1 MHTVGFFGIQNE
13 FLCKTFS
20 VVSKIRFTAAF
31 LSFRKKIL
39 CYIFNVMDSE
49 RIKERTSDY
58 EVEYIRDG
66 KGRPKKE
73 ARYKG
78 PDFYYVLPEEIRK
91 KARIL
96 LGAFIF
102 AEIVFTMIPLL
113 IPDPLMH
120 KWYTSAPLI
129 LCLLGDVHLIMGFV
143 IFSTAKEPLKREDT
157 KHGFERIAIWAFLN
171 SMFSFISSVSQIVWH
186 IKNGF
191 EFKNTVITVSC
202 IVLFVFSVLITKAK
216 GCAEAKEG

>member
-1 MHTVGFFGIQNE
+1 
-13 FLCKTFS
+13 
-20 VVSKIRFTAAF
+20 
-31 LSFRKKIL
+31 
-39 CYIFNVMDSE
+39 MDSE

-58 EVEYIRDG
+58 DVEYIRDE
-66 KGRPKKE
+66 KGRLKKS

-78 PDFYYVLPEEIRK
+78 PDFYYVLPEDVRK
-91 KARIL
+91 KARVIL
-96 LGAFIF
+96 GVFIL

-129 LCLLGDVHLIMGFV
+129 MCLLGDVHLIMGFV
-143 IFSTAKEPLKREDT
+143 IFLTAKEPLKREDT

-171 SMFSFISSVSQIVWH
+171 TMFSFISLVCQIVWH

-191 EFKNTVITVSC
+191 EFRNTVISASC
-202 IVLFVFSVLITKAK
+202 ALLFVFALLAGKAK
-216 GCAEAKEG
+216 GCAEAVERG